1 VWTRDGGR
9 VIDAATL
16 LRKSVEIGRV
26 AGVSVRVDRRGLSL
40 LLGVNCALVALL
52 CHLARPEL
60 PLERALPVAG
70 VASVL
75 LVVSAALHELAHLVV
90 ARRNGQPVGGLILSH
105 FGACVLV
112 EQGAVDERDLG
123 AIARYVAAGPAVSLA
138 LWLGLGA
145 AAELVR
151 PFSDPAAM
159 ALAVAAALN
168 LALLALNLTP
178 VEPLDGG
185 RLLRCA
191 ASAWRRRGAVVEAE
205 AA

>member
-1 VWTRDGGR
+1 M
-9 VIDAATL
+9 
-16 LRKSVEIGRV
+16 
-26 AGVSVRVDRRGLSL
+26 AGVPLRVDRRGLSV

-52 CHLARPEL
+52 CHLARPDL

-75 LVVSAALHELAHLVV
+75 LVVSAALHEMAHLVV
-90 ARRNGQPVGGLILSH
+90 ARRNGQNVGGLILSH

-112 EQGAVDERDLG
+112 EQGEPDERDLG
-123 AIARYVAAGPAVSLA
+123 AVARYVAAGPAVSLG
-138 LWLGLGA
+138 LWLGLAFA
-145 AAELVR
+145 ADMIR
-151 PFSDPAAM
+151 PASDSAAM
-159 ALAVAAALN
+159 ALAVASALN
-168 LALLALNLTP
+168 LALLALNLMP

-191 ASAWRRRGAVVEAE
+191 ALAWRRRGGVVEVE